1 VEITNNKMESYT
13 EENYL
18 KAIYA
23 LSDHGLLQVNTKA
36 LSESLN
42 NKPSTVSDM
51 LRKLSEKQLIYYKK
65 YNGAKLTGLGKK
77 KSLNIIRK
85 HRLWEL
91 FLVKHFGF
99 TWDEVHEVAEQ
110 LEHVK
115 SDLLIEKLDQFLG
128 FPTADPHGD
137 PIPDAQGRFR
147 SKNKTTLYKLKP
159 GNQCI
164 VTGIKDS
171 SAAFLQYLNKIQIG
185 LNTIIIIIESYSYD
199 ESILIQI
206 DGNKEL
212 TISKQVSK
220 NLYVKPVLS

>member
-1 VEITNNKMESYT
+1 MESLT

-23 LSDHGLLQVNTKA
+23 LSDHGVLQVNTKS
-36 LSESLN
+36 LSESLS
-42 NKPSTVSDM
+42 NKPSTVTDM
-51 LRKLSEKQLIYYKK
+51 LRKLSEKQLIHYKK

-91 FLVKHFGF
+91 FLVRHFDF
-99 TWDEVHEVAEQ
+99 AWDEVHDVAEQ

-128 FPTADPHGD
+128 YPVADPHGD
-137 PIPDAQGRFR
+137 PIPDANGRFR
-147 SKNKTTLYKLKP
+147 TTNKTTLRNIKTGKICY
-159 GNQCI
+159 

-185 LNTIIIIIESYSYD
+185 LNTEIKVLELYPFDESM
-199 ESILIQI
+199 SILIN
-206 DGNKEL
+206 GLKEI
-212 TISKQVSK
+212 TISGRVSE
-220 NLYVKPVLS
+220 NLFVKTNKP